1 MGRASRGLPERR
13 ESGGWPGLH
22 RRSRRPEPKV
32 EDGGGGALL
41 FRDAKPGLYAR
52 RRKRVTPQPLPARPV
67 SAPSRSSRKAEG
79 EALELGDDL
88 TMATRPV

>member
-1 MGRASRGLPERR
+1 M
-13 ESGGWPGLH
+13 
-22 RRSRRPEPKV
+22 

-88 TMATRPV
+88 TMATRPVTGLLSRSVFVGKQP